1 MQIEQL
7 IQQLQ
12 AQGLANDQI
21 IQSLEQMVTENRI
34 TSEDLEKAKL
44 TLNANQE
51 TQEPQDQEQVDKERI
66 GKWFNMKF

>member
-44 TLNANQE
+44 TLNANQA